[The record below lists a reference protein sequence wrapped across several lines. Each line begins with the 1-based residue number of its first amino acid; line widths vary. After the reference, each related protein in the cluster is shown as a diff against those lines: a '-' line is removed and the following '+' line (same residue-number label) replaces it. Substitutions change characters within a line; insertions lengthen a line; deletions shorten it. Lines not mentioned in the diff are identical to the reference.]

1 MKSLRRR
8 VTELRT
14 MLQTADD
21 FSPVLNDFFDLVE
34 DEGFMGMGRRVRDP
48 KLEGI
53 VARAGTQMVSAAGA
67 VPVEVMI
74 IRVSELG
81 ITHGMLSVGGH
92 AGGFFYFPALDQGLA
107 SVTLAGGATAMARFT
122 VKALDGDPAV
132 LVAGNDTVH

>member
-21 FSPVLNDFFDLVE
+21 FSPVLNAFFDLVD
-34 DEGFMGMGRRVRDP
+34 DEAFMGQGRPIRDP

-53 VARAGTQMVSAAGA
+53 LARAGTQMVSSNGP
-67 VPVEVMI
+67 VPVEVRV

-81 ITHGMLSVGGH
+81 ITHGMLMVGSRP
-92 AGGFFYFPALDQGLA
+92 GGFFYFPSLDQGLA
-107 SVTLAGGATAMARFT
+107 SVTLAEGTTAMARFT
-122 VKALDGDPAV
+122 VRTLESDAPV
-132 LVAGNDTVH
+132 LVAGSDTVH